1 MTQNQTC
8 DVCTSCITLS
18 SYACAVDSC
27 SAELDKT
34 QQSALTGVVRLSIGL
49 LDRPGS
55 GAVAIQE
62 HQGAECLTDVA
73 RVSRVRRVHSG
84 GLLRRRWLAGR
95 IDGLPISGVEAERHR
110 SDRLVGVDELDH
122 RIGPRGPLVIR
133 RDALADRTL
142 EHRLQAAPGVAA

>member
-8 DVCTSCITLS
+8 DMCTSYIALS
-18 SYACAVDSC
+18 SYASAVDSRT
-27 SAELDKT
+27 ADLDKL
-34 QQSALTGVVRLSIGL
+34 SENALTGVVRLSIGL
-49 LDRPGS
+49 LDRPIP

-62 HQGAECLTDVA
+62 HQCAECLPDVA

-84 GLLRRRWLAGR
+84 GILRRRWLVGR